1 MLEELFLVRMI
12 IAQKMDMGSI
22 LLVLLSVA
30 SASSLSSLEMVVKEM
45 AQLEDRMAVQHRGI
59 RDNSGKAKQVMDLM
73 LGFEDKRILKE
84 SQAYIEEFLKVGK
97 EDQNEKVRK
106 RVKRTVGTAQDNYK
120 NYNVVG
126 VDSAPIFTDSVTKD
140 DLQVSETKSK

>member
-1 MLEELFLVRMI
+1 MMMFI
-12 IAQKMDMGSI
+12 PQKVDMGSI
-22 LLVLLSVA
+22 FLVLLLVA

-45 AQLEDRMAVQHRGI
+45 AELENRMTGQHNIGT